1 MGGPKSCW
9 KRRTGRGRR
18 VRHPKSTVTLEHAY
32 AISVSMTLSLTE
44 VCVLCSNIGPNNSTP
59 VPVAQK
65 LTYGTPPQTLS
76 EVRAAFAGSLAALW
90 LVLAATS
97 GARFLVSLFM
107 RSLPLSNTL
116 NQDWVLMNEKVD
128 PSV

>member
-1 MGGPKSCW
+1 MVSSTVGNAMGGSKSCW
-9 KRRTGRGRR
+9 KRRTGRSRR
-18 VRHPKSTVTLEHAY
+18 VRHPKSKKCV
-32 AISVSMTLSLTE
+32 
-44 VCVLCSNIGPNNSTP
+44 VLCSNIDPNNPTP

-116 NQDWVLMNEKVD
+116 DQDWVLKNEKVD